1 MGTMDFSFG
10 EDIERFRKEVRDF
23 CEKEWP
29 QELRG
34 WRGWVQPDTPEFIE
48 KAEEF
53 DRKLAS
59 KGWLG
64 LAIPKKYGGTE
75 RSIVEQY
82 VLFDE
87 VKRAHCPPNLTG
99 GSLIFTPTI
108 LNYGTEEQ
116 KKQFLPAIAR
126 GEMDF
131 CLGYSEPNAGSD
143 AAALQLRA
151 ERQGDFYILNGNKIF
166 TTQAHVVKYCWL
178 AARTDPEAPKHR
190 GISLLIVDM
199 KTPGITIRPMPCM
212 GNERTNETF
221 WDNVK
226 VPVAN
231 RIGGEN
237 EGWRAIST
245 AMGLER
251 LVPFHTTC
259 VRLVFDELVSFL
271 KTAEYGGWRPREDPY
286 IRSKVGQLSAELEV
300 CQALEY
306 RTLWILDQGQT
317 PFAEGSML
325 KLRTT
330 ELYQRVTD
338 TFTQVLGLYG
348 QLTKGSAQAPLDGGL
363 IQQYESSIVA
373 TIFAGTSEIQRTIIA
388 LAGLG
393 LPAS

>member
-1 MGTMDFSFG
+1 MDFSFG

-23 CEKEWP
+23 CDKEWP
-29 QELRG
+29 HELRG
-34 WRGWVQPDTPEFIE
+34 WRGWVQPDTPEFIG
-48 KAEEF
+48 KADEF
-53 DRKLAS
+53 DRKLAA

-64 LAIPKKYGGTE
+64 LAIPKAYGGIE
-75 RSIVEQY
+75 RSVVEQY

-116 KKQFLPAIAR
+116 KKRFLPAIAR

-178 AARTDPEAPKHR
+178 AARTNPEAPKHR

-199 KTPGITIRPMPCM
+199 KTPGITIRPMFCM
-212 GNERTNETF
+212 GDERTNETF
-221 WDNVK
+221 WDNVR

-231 RIGGEN
+231 RIGEEN
-237 EGWRAIST
+237 KGWILIST
-245 AMGLER
+245 ALGLER
-251 LVPFHTTC
+251 LVPFHTTW
-259 VRLVFDELVSFL
+259 VRLLFEELVAFL
-271 KTAEYGGWRPREDPY
+271 KTAEYDGWRPREDPN

-306 RTLWILDQGQT
+306 RVLWMLDRGQM
-317 PFAEGSML
+317 PYAEGSML

-330 ELYQRVTD
+330 ELYQHVTD

-348 QLTKGSAQAPLDGGL
+348 QLTNGSAQAPLGGGL
-363 IQQYESSIVA
+363 IRQYESSIVG
-373 TIFAGTSEIQRTIIA
+373 TIFGGTSEIQRTIIA

-393 LPAS
+393 LPGG